1 MELASKEKIDW
12 TGFRERGEQPPN
24 TLLIGFEAVNRL
36 VPSFRIAHIL
46 RVGRALK
53 KNNADQ
59 AGKFGGGF
67 KVGAVV
73 ITRCSFDLLVEA
85 NRSRRAFKIKKKL
98 LCYEVQ
104 DSRLSKEADTN
115 LIFVK
120 INLRRLPT

>member
-1 MELASKEKIDW
+1 MELASKEEIDW
-12 TGFRERGEQPPN
+12 TGFWERGEQPPN

-59 AGKFGGGF
+59 A
-67 KVGAVV
+67 
-73 ITRCSFDLLVEA
+73 
-85 NRSRRAFKIKKKL
+85 IKKKL

-104 DSRLSKEADTN
+104 ESRLSKEADTN

-120 INLRRLPT
+120 INLRRLPSDYDSNNNFQVRSIIL